1 MNEQAEIR
9 YYLSEPGRRDS
20 LRKGGDGRREQR
32 EVGPITDP
40 DDLELFKV
48 DEEGG
53 ISFDATTAPTH
64 LELGDRRTSLN
75 VSAPDKPGAIGLI
88 EVEWKVVPS
97 WDDLLQ
103 FARWVQNVRDQHL
116 EKQYLE
122 CETEEKA
129 AKTVADAFLADPNA
143 RAEKITEG
151 GVTIG
156 GLDFYSSNEQDE
168 GIVGE
173 ARARAARDDEELK
186 KANRATLA
194 KWTAHHGT
202 SNQRQRLAAGLL
214 PWKEIYEAAEA
225 QLYAALSAFPLYKRF
240 ELQEVCKCT
249 PDGRP
254 NVKFQS
260 VDTVELTAEE
270 WEQYSKIRAAVPRAT
285 FQLREH
291 RAACQAACDPQIRRG
306 VIVKV
311 SLGNLSFKREF
322 ALTEVSHDAL

>member
-1 MNEQAEIR
+1 MNEQARIG
-9 YYLSEPGRRDS
+9 YWLSDRGRRDS
-20 LRKGGDGRREQR
+20 LRQGGDGKRRQTA
-32 EVGPITDP
+32 VGLITNP
-40 DDLELFKV
+40 DDLELFDV
-48 DEEGG
+48 DDEGRV
-53 ISFDATTAPTH
+53 SFDATIAPIGFEPDAKRH
-64 LELGDRRTSLN
+64 PSFHA
-75 VSAPDKPGAIGLI
+75 SANGVGGIDVL
-88 EVEWKVVPS
+88 WDVVPT

-103 FARWVQNVRDQHL
+103 FARWVHELDERHDL
-116 EKQYLE
+116 EREREWEAKQAV
-122 CETEEKA
+122 EKA
-129 AKTVADAFLADPNA
+129 ITDKFLADPNA
-143 RAEKITEG
+143 RAEKLSEDY
-151 GVTIG
+151 VTIAG
-156 GLDFYSSNEQDE
+156 HDFWSNTDP
-168 GIVGE
+168 VVVE

-225 QLYAALSAFPLYKRF
+225 QLYVPLSAFPLYKRF
-240 ELQEVCKCT
+240 ELQEVCTCT
-249 PDGRP
+249 PDGRA

-291 RAACQAACDPQIRRG
+291 RAACQAACDPQMRRG

-322 ALTEVSHDAL
+322 ALTKVSHDAL